1 MHHLRLVRR
10 FARASA
16 QNELAYRA
24 NFWLSLFHSLLNLAT
39 GVLGVLVIFSQ
50 IETIRGW
57 NLPSTLA
64 LLGVYLTLSAL
75 RGLFIGPSLEAM
87 AGMDGEIWN
96 GQFDFTLL
104 RPVNAQFLVSVR
116 RWQPFALVD
125 LALGLG
131 VLAVA
136 VAQLGQALTPLRLAT
151 FLLTL
156 LIGVAILYAI
166 LLAFSALTLWNPGF
180 LFTWVFDGLFSMAR
194 YPVGLY
200 PGWLRL
206 VLTWIVPVGLM
217 TTVPAQAL
225 TGALS
230 GLALAAALVAALA
243 LFAASSLLFH
253 LGLRRY
259 ASASS

>member
-1 MHHLRLVRR
+1 MVHLRLVRQ
-10 FARASA
+10 FARASV

-24 NFWLSLFHSLLNLAT
+24 NFWLSLFHSLLNLVT
-39 GVLGVLVIFSQ
+39 GVLGVLVIFRQ

-57 NLPSTLA
+57 DLASTLA

-75 RGLFIGPSLEAM
+75 RGLFIGPSLEAL
-87 AGMDGEIWN
+87 AGIDGEIWN

-104 RPVNAQFLVSVR
+104 RPVNAQFLASVR
-116 RWQPFALVD
+116 HWRPFALVD
-125 LALGLG
+125 LVLGLG

-136 VAQLGQALTPLRLAT
+136 VAQLGQSLTPLRLAT

-217 TTVPAQAL
+217 TTVPAQTL
-225 TGALS
+225 TGTLS
-230 GLALAAALVAALA
+230 GLTLVAALLAA
-243 LFAASSLLFH
+243 LALLAASSLLFR

>member
-1 MHHLRLVRR
+1 MYHLRLVRQ

-24 NFWLSLFHSLLNLAT
+24 NFWLSLFHSLLNLVA
-39 GVLGVLVIFSQ
+39 GVLGVLVIFGQ

-57 NLPSTLA
+57 DLPSTLA
-64 LLGVYLTLSAL
+64 LLAVYLTLSAL
-75 RGLFIGPSLEAM
+75 RALFIGPSLEAL
-87 AGMDGEIWN
+87 AGIDGEIWN

-104 RPVNAQFLVSVR
+104 RPVNAQFLASVR
-116 RWQPFALVD
+116 HWRPFALVD

-136 VAQLGQALTPLRLAT
+136 VAQLGQSLTPLRLAT

-156 LIGVAILYAI
+156 AIGVAILYAI

-217 TTVPAQAL
+217 TTVPAQTL
-225 TGALS
+225 TGTLS
-230 GLALAAALVAALA
+230 GLTLVAALLAA
-243 LFAASSLLFH
+243 LALLAASSLLFR